1 MTSVAA
7 YERELRQA
15 QREADI
21 EQVAALEAKLVA
33 THKQSFAGARR
44 AELPPPQGV
53 DPAPLRNLLELEI
66 GIPSLTAQLGN
77 ADDPPLAADP
87 EAVDRY
93 ELMREHRR
101 RERSGIPIFRVGE
114 RIRAAR
120 RADDAAELEAFAE
133 AARRREAQQ
142 QEQHHLDALWAEL
155 RAARGEVAER
165 LPIEVKAEEERRA
178 EERAEEQAKL
188 DADWAKL
195 RGNDPTVTIP
205 ALEQAF
211 ADNELSV
218 TPVACDGGHTTVLM
232 RFPPPDAIVPER
244 KPARTPTGKRTLKK
258 RTKTES
264 NALYLE
270 ALGSNVLATV
280 KEALAVAPGTD
291 AVRMVVVRRV
301 GGSKHAG
308 DLVPIYAGEFPRSQ
322 YEGAS
327 GSRSPRYALLS
338 ASQVLLNLK
347 GRTEEVSAVD
357 LSDRPDLQRAVE

>member
-7 YERELRQA
+7 YERELRRA

-21 EQVAALEAKLVA
+21 EKVAALEAKLVA
-33 THKQSFAGARR
+33 AHKQSFARARR

-66 GIPSLTAQLGN
+66 GIPGLTAQLGSGDDPLL
-77 ADDPPLAADP
+77 ADDPEP
-87 EAVDRY
+87 VDRY

-101 RERSGIPIFRVGE
+101 RERSGIPIFRVAE

-133 AARRREAQQ
+133 AARRHEAQQ
-142 QEQHHLDALWAEL
+142 QEQRRLHSLWAEL
-155 RAARGEVAER
+155 QAARGKVAER

-178 EERAEEQAKL
+178 EEHAGEQAKL

-195 RGNDPTVTIP
+195 QGNDPIVTIP

-211 ADNELSV
+211 ADNESPA
-218 TPVACDGGHTTVLM
+218 TPVGCDGGRTTVLM
-232 RFPPPDAIVPER
+232 RFPPPEAIVPER

-291 AVRMVVVRRV
+291 AVWMLVVRREA
-301 GGSKHAG
+301 GAKHAG
-308 DLVPIYAGEFPRSQ
+308 ELEPIYSGEFPRAQ

-327 GSRSPRYALLS
+327 GSRSPRSALIS

-357 LSDRPDLQRAVE
+357 LSDRPDLQRALE